1 MYIGWVSIEQWA
13 WPRNWV
19 LAPMSTR
26 YVEVVRSLLVPKAV
40 PPSPP
45 LVPPLPLGLE
55 SSPQLSQPW
64 WAFSPFKAVRP
75 AVATDISLSCHLCHS
90 WEIEIIQ
97 NMDLS
102 STTWLF
108 ELAANTAGL
117 SWGAGQGVD
126 RSQLGEKATSLIR
139 RTQHKLLLNDSH
151 VSSITS
157 SLGSLLIFIL
167 PVHRYLLPRN
177 KCTDLKSS
185 SARVLLYR
193 NMCRHSIWYRH
204 PWCACYWE
212 TFHGFPLAIVNID
225 EGTLKMWNIFMH
237 LEVSPK
243 FSLWTDS
250 RWKNLKVEKYEAQL
264 EKIWR

>member
-1 MYIGWVSIEQWA
+1 
-13 WPRNWV
+13 
-19 LAPMSTR
+19 MSVTQELGAR
-26 YVEVVRSLLVPKAV
+26 TNVDPLRGGCSEPPGSQSRPPKS
-40 PPSPP
+40 PHPSPP
-45 LVPPLPLGLE
+45 LASSLPPSCRSRGGL
-55 SSPQLSQPW
+55 SPHSKLSDQLSPLI
-64 WAFSPFKAVRP
+64 FH
-75 AVATDISLSCHLCHS
+75 CHLCHS

-117 SWGAGQGVD
+117 SLGAGQGVD
-126 RSQLGEKATSLIR
+126 RSRLGEKATSLIR

-167 PVHRYLLPRN
+167 HVHRYLLPRN

-193 NMCRHSIWYRH
+193 NMCRHSIRYRH

>member
-1 MYIGWVSIEQWA
+1 MSVTQELGARTNVDPLRGGCSEPPGSQSR
-13 WPRNWV
+13 PPKSPHPSSP
-19 LAPMSTR
+19 LAS
-26 YVEVVRSLLVPKAV
+26 SL
-40 PPSPP
+40 PPSCRSF
-45 LVPPLPLGLE
+45 LGGL
-55 SSPQLSQPW
+55 SPHSKLSDQLSPLI
-64 WAFSPFKAVRP
+64 FH
-75 AVATDISLSCHLCHS
+75 CHLCHS

-126 RSQLGEKATSLIR
+126 RSRLGEKATSLIR

-167 PVHRYLLPRN
+167 HVHRYLLPRN

-193 NMCRHSIWYRH
+193 NMCRHSI
-204 PWCACYWE
+204 
-212 TFHGFPLAIVNID
+212 
-225 EGTLKMWNIFMH
+225 
-237 LEVSPK
+237 
-243 FSLWTDS
+243 
-250 RWKNLKVEKYEAQL
+250 
-264 EKIWR
+264 

>member
-1 MYIGWVSIEQWA
+1 MSNERDPGIGCSHQCRPATWRLFGASWF
-13 WPRNWV
+13 
-19 LAPMSTR
+19 
-26 YVEVVRSLLVPKAV
+26 PKPSPQV
-40 PPSPP
+40 PPS
-45 LVPPLPLGLE
+45 VLPLGLE
-55 SSPQLSQPW
+55 SSPQLSQLSW

-75 AVATDISLSCHLCHS
+75 AVATDISLSSLS
-90 WEIEIIQ
+90 FLGNEIIQ

-126 RSQLGEKATSLIR
+126 RSRLGEKATSLIR

-167 PVHRYLLPRN
+167 HVHRYLLPRN

-193 NMCRHSIWYRH
+193 NMCRHSI
-204 PWCACYWE
+204 
-212 TFHGFPLAIVNID
+212 
-225 EGTLKMWNIFMH
+225 
-237 LEVSPK
+237 
-243 FSLWTDS
+243 
-250 RWKNLKVEKYEAQL
+250 
-264 EKIWR
+264 

>member
-45 LVPPLPLGLE
+45 IRPP
-55 SSPQLSQPW
+55 PW
-64 WAFSPFKAVRP
+64 PRVFPP
-75 AVATDISLSCHLCHS
+75 AVAAFLVGFLPIQSCPTSCRHWFHFCHLFHS

-126 RSQLGEKATSLIR
+126 RSRLGEKATSLIR

-167 PVHRYLLPRN
+167 HVHSYLLPRN

-250 RWKNLKVEKYEAQL
+250 RWKNLKVEKDEAKL
-264 EKIWR
+264 EKVWM